1 MYIVYSIGY
10 MLCMGGG
17 VRLDGF
23 RERRSLRDGGE
34 GAFTKKE

>member
-1 MYIVYSIGY
+1 
-10 MLCMGGG
+10 MLCTSGGGSG